1 MPKTIISVITISGPP
16 GSGTTTAARLLA
28 EQTGFPYRNT
38 GSLFREMAA
47 ETGMSLNDFG
57 AYALT
62 HPDVDRELDR
72 RQLDLARNGRVILE
86 GRLSGHVVK
95 KHGVP
100 AVCVWL
106 DAPLD
111 VRVQRLSARDVQD
124 LVVAADL
131 NRRREELERQRYLEV
146 YGYDLADL
154 SVYDLVLDSS
164 VLTPEGIVSAILSKT
179 E

>member
-1 MPKTIISVITISGPP
+1 
-16 GSGTTTAARLLA
+16 
-28 EQTGFPYRNT
+28 
-38 GSLFREMAA
+38 MAA
-47 ETGMSLNDFG
+47 EKGMSLNDFG

-72 RQLDLARNGRVILE
+72 RQLELARNGRIILE

-100 AVCVWL
+100 AVSVWL

-111 VRVQRLSARDVQD
+111 VRVARLSSRDVQD
-124 LVVAADL
+124 PVVAADL

-164 VLTPEGIVSAILSKT
+164 LLTPEGIVSAILSKT